1 MLLHMPIASRSQTHE
16 ELFLEHYD
24 WLFGWSLQ
32 MCGRSKERA
41 EDLLHDLYIQ
51 LVQTRPEL
59 DTDRD
64 RAKGYLYTMLRHLSI
79 SQARRTG
86 REPMSRLRI
95 VDYDSIEFGLSSV
108 DRSGLIFVRSDL
120 SRICEYACLRRKTS
134 RAASTLILRF
144 FLGYYPSELVRLL
157 KTTRVSID
165 SSLRTA
171 RLEAKAYVE
180 RPTSIRFM
188 GQEMSPEPLFPT
200 PLPDE
205 PAALFTEL

>member
-144 FLGYYPSELVRLL
+144 FLGYYPSELVSLL
-157 KTTRVSID
+157 KTTNVSID
-165 SSLRTA
+165 SSLKTS
-171 RLEAKAYVE
+171 RLEADDYME
-180 RPTSIRFM
+180 CQISIRLTD
-188 GQEMSPEPLFPT
+188 QLIAPRLVV
-200 PLPDE
+200 
-205 PAALFTEL
+205 